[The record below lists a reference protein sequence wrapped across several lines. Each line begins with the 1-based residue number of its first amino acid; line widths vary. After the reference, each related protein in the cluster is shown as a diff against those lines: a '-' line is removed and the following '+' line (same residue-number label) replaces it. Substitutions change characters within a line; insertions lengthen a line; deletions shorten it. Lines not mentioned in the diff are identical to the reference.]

1 MRVDVHRELEE
12 LVGEI
17 RTLVHRLREHDQP
30 LATQLLEMAVLEIR
44 SRMYGI
50 DDDEVQAL
58 VDILSDQKL
67 PETIRPARLNDQADN
82 PAGIMSSPRVVIALG
97 EISRNKHKRRN

>member
-12 LVGEI
+12 LVREI
-17 RTLVHRLREHDQP
+17 GTLVHRLREHDQP

-50 DDDEVQAL
+50 ADDEMQAL
-58 VDILSDQKL
+58 VDTLSGKKLSDPADLMQAN
-67 PETIRPARLNDQADN
+67 EQAENPARIL
-82 PAGIMSSPRVVIALG
+82 SSPRVVFALG
-97 EISRNKHKRRN
+97 EINSKRKRRN

>member
-1 MRVDVHRELEE
+1 MRADVNRELEE

-17 RTLVHRLREHDQP
+17 GTLAGRLRGYDQP

-50 DDDEVQAL
+50 ADDELQAL
-58 VDILSDQKL
+58 VDTLSGQRTPIPVDTTQ
-67 PETIRPARLNDQADN
+67 PGEPAETPAR
-82 PAGIMSSPRVVIALG
+82 IMPSPRVIALDKV
-97 EISRNKHKRRN
+97 SRGKCKRRS